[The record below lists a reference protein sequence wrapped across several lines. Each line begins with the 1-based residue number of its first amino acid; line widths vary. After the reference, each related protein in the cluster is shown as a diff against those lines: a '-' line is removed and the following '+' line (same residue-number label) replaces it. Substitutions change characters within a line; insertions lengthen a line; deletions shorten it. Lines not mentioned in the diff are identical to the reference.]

1 MQRDEILRVLK
12 NFKAHNADRYKIVRL
27 GLFGSGA
34 RDLFGEKS
42 DIDVVVILRE
52 PDAMSLVGIRQDL
65 EEG

>member
-34 RDLFGEKS
+34 RDLFGEKAIS
-42 DIDVVVILRE
+42 MWWLSSE
-52 PDAMSLVGIRQDL
+52 NLKP
-65 EEG
+65 